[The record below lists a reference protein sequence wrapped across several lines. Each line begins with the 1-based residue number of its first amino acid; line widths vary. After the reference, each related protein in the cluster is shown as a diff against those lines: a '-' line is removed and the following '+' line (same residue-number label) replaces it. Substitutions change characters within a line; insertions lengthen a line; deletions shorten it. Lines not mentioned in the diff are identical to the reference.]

1 MISNPTHDLRIFIDQ
16 IIELLTEVD
25 RSGLILFGTRF
36 RENYKRSMDE
46 VFYLLNQNK
55 ELEHLRNPEEITEM
69 KAAGLTGNQ
78 LVLKLDSF
86 ESSLMELELNG
97 GTDNLEQSLDKGG
110 VILGSLAGAIPGFG
124 SFAQELIDFIL
135 KEIKKRAKF
144 WRQNK

>member
-1 MISNPTHDLRIFIDQ
+1 M
-16 IIELLTEVD
+16 EEVY
-25 RSGLILFGTRF
+25 S
-36 RENYKRSMDE
+36 
-46 VFYLLNQNK
+46 LLNQNK
-55 ELEHLRNPEEITEM
+55 EHEYLRYPEEIREM

-86 ESSLMELELNG
+86 ESSLMELEVNG

-144 WRQNK
+144 WRRKNNG

>member
-78 LVLKLDSF
+78 LVL
-86 ESSLMELELNG
+86 N
-97 GTDNLEQSLDKGG
+97 
-110 VILGSLAGAIPGFG
+110 
-124 SFAQELIDFIL
+124 
-135 KEIKKRAKF
+135 
-144 WRQNK
+144 